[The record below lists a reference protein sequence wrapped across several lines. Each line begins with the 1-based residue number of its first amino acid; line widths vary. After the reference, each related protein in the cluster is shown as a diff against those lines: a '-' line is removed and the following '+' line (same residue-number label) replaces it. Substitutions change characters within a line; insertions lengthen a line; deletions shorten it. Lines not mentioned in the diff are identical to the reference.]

1 MGINLGDLV
10 KGEEFELESLQGKI
24 VGIDSFNV
32 LYQFLSSIIGY
43 DGSPLRDSSGRITS
57 HLSGLLYRTTNLIE
71 AGIKPAFIFDGKAH
85 KLKQKTQQERRL
97 IREEAEEKMLQA
109 KKEGK
114 MDEAKKYAQ
123 RAVRLT
129 SEMIDESKKLVELM
143 GLPVVQAPSEGEA
156 QLAKMCSEGKI
167 YATLSQDYDALL
179 FGSPILLKNVT
190 ISGKRKLPGRD
201 VYYEIKPT
209 MIKLEN
215 VMKELQIDRKKLIWL
230 GILLGTDFSE
240 KFPNI
245 GPKKAIK
252 LVHGNNSF
260 EDIIKETKFEPEFD
274 YKEIEEIFMNPMYTE
289 DYNLEF
295 KEPDENGIMQFL
307 CKERAFSEERV
318 KKVIEKISEK
328 AKERGKQASIS
339 SWFGKG

>member
-10 KGEEFELESLQGKI
+10 KGEEFELEALQGKI
-24 VGIDSFNV
+24 IGIDSFNV

-97 IREEAEEKMLQA
+97 IREDAEEKMLQA

-129 SEMIDESKKLVELM
+129 SEMVGESKKLVELM

-167 YATLSQDYDALL
+167 YATLSQDYDSLL

-201 VYYEIKPT
+201 VYYEIRPT

-252 LVHGNNSF
+252 LVHEHNSF
-260 EDIIKETKFEPEFD
+260 EDIIKETKFEPAFD

-307 CKERAFSEERV
+307 CKERAFSEDRV

-328 AKERGKQASIS
+328 AKERGKQASLS
-339 SWFGKG
+339 AWFKK

>member
-230 GILLGTDFSE
+230 GICLELISAKNSRTLAE
-240 KFPNI
+240 
-245 GPKKAIK
+245 KAIK
-252 LVHGNNSF
+252 LVHG
-260 EDIIKETKFEPEFD
+260 IIH
-274 YKEIEEIFMNPMYTE
+274 
-289 DYNLEF
+289 L
-295 KEPDENGIMQFL
+295 
-307 CKERAFSEERV
+307 
-318 KKVIEKISEK
+318 KI
-328 AKERGKQASIS
+328 
-339 SWFGKG
+339 